1 MIPDVALGF
10 LVLHELDAVGDQTF
24 PEPTDLVARI
34 HLEPEVREP
43 GTSLLASAGASAS
56 AKPTGSWRMTI
67 PSGYRRAVAGSNR
80 KNRA

>member
-1 MIPDVALGF
+1 MPF
-10 LVLHELDAVGDQTF
+10 GDQPF

-34 HLEPEVREP
+34 HLEPEVWEP
-43 GTSLLASAGASAS
+43 GTSPPASAGATREAVR
-56 AKPTGSWRMTI
+56 SWRMRT